1 MTGIEKYESSVIRR
15 ACYMVNTSNIS
26 TEELLNSF
34 YFTESLSFDKWYESH
49 GDSSSWILFSFYKLC
64 KIFPGTKNLCDKYEM
79 DKFIIPACN
88 VLNKAI
94 DEINSS
100 IENSIDSASRDLA
113 EKGFSYE
120 QIQECLKDP
129 NNRNTLIK
137 SCRTP
142 LETRF
147 KLNDIYF
154 NVSLLWSSSKER
166 YRHATPDDIKYT
178 GEYTYNA
185 EDTFRISDVS
195 ATTFSEYQYLI
206 ALKVILHA
214 IRTEDNALQKAI
226 RSAELLHLS
235 PPENE
240 NGLPGSKWNIL
251 ETVID
256 ANPKL
261 EDDIIAVIHYCAS
274 NENSNIKSSWIFE
287 CPFFATEDAEKEEQS
302 LFYNTAKKCV
312 SPYFQAVAAFVSC
325 VQERTLS
332 IALKA
337 LGDDVKA
344 KPLCVAERMDAF
356 FLSPSYFEDERGQ
369 LFISDFIKVMRNDD
383 WVDTAGMEK
392 YLNKKPIKKPDNDH
406 AYTNSTHTSNTYTNN
421 TYTNADNN
429 HAGKIEKRKWV
440 AFLLCLFL
448 GCFGVHKFYEGKN
461 VIGVLY
467 LLTCGVFGIG
477 VIIDLLLLLRKTDPY
492 YV

>member
-26 TEELLNSF
+26 IEELLNSF
-34 YFTESLSFDKWYESH
+34 YFTEGLSFDKWYESH
-49 GDSSSWILFSFYKLC
+49 GDSSSWILSSFYKLC
-64 KIFPGTKNLCDKYEM
+64 KIFPEAKNLCDKYEM
-79 DKFIIPACN
+79 DNFIIPACN
-88 VLNKAI
+88 VLNEAI
-94 DEINSS
+94 DGTNSS
-100 IENSIDSASRDLA
+100 IENSIDSASRVLA

-137 SCRTP
+137 SSRTP
-142 LETRF
+142 LETNF

-185 EDTFRISDVS
+185 EDTFRISNVS

-214 IRTEDNALQKAI
+214 IKTEDNALQKAI

-325 VQERTLS
+325 VQERTLN
-332 IALKA
+332 IALKV

-392 YLNKKPIKKPDNDH
+392 YLNKNPIKKPDNDH
-406 AYTNSTHTSNTYTNN
+406 AYTNNTYTNN

-461 VIGVLY
+461 GIGVLY